1 MNMQNTV
8 LASRIEAAFHVTI
21 PRELIYPSLC
31 IIARTPWKRY
41 CGDAKARRMCRMVAT
56 SEMTA
61 LHLEQCGMEMPEWT
75 GDVGGVAYLAVILD
89 AATRRVRSREV
100 RDTLIA
106 DRNVL
111 VDGLL
116 VPIRNYTMRNRA
128 ARARNQADQEP
139 GQADEEAS
147 RSKRRRIP
155 RHDFA
160 FMARRYCRNELNANE
175 ARALFYV
182 FCFSTA
188 QDILDAVGSSPALS
202 EGSVTLDF
210 KRYSARAAQ
219 ALKETRNCSAEIMCE
234 NCADERE
241 RMQKEGIESY
251 RDVWDMMPEDPEPR
265 LQRLALQLFFEPV
278 ALASRYGGVAAD
290 GQVQASP
297 NPTLSARLAAA

>member
-1 MNMQNTV
+1 MSRRNTV
-8 LASRIEAAFHVTI
+8 LASRINAALDNAI
-21 PRELIYPSLC
+21 LPELISASLRV
-31 IIARTPWKRY
+31 IARTPWKRY

-61 LHLEQCGMEMPEWT
+61 RHLEQCGMEMSEWT
-75 GDVGGVAYLAVILD
+75 GDVGDIAHLAVILD
-89 AATRRVRSREV
+89 AAVRRVRSREV
-100 RDTLIA
+100 CDALIA
-106 DRNVL
+106 DRDVL

-147 RSKRRRIP
+147 RPKRRRVP
-155 RHDFA
+155 WHDFA

-188 QDILDAVGSSPALS
+188 QDILDAVRVSPELS
-202 EGSVTLDF
+202 EGSAAMDF
-210 KRYSARAAQ
+210 KRYAARAAK

-234 NCADERE
+234 N
-241 RMQKEGIESY
+241 
-251 RDVWDMMPEDPEPR
+251 
-265 LQRLALQLFFEPV
+265 
-278 ALASRYGGVAAD
+278 
-290 GQVQASP
+290 
-297 NPTLSARLAAA
+297 